1 MNAAAACAALL
12 LVAGSSVAQA
22 AAAKKPAEYSARL
35 VGELER
41 VRDAAVS
48 DGYAYRELAH
58 LSHNIGPRLSGSA
71 QAAKAVEYVAAEMRA
86 LGLQVS
92 LEKVMVPHWVRGVET
107 AELTQYAGQAPGVPQ
122 KVVLTAL
129 GGSSATPAEGLTAE
143 VVVVRSMTELMALGR
158 AKVSGKIVL
167 YDTEY
172 DKRMAAAGQS
182 FEAYHEAV
190 YYRAVGATRAA
201 RLGAVASLVRS
212 VGSAD
217 FRLPHTGGVDYSTD
231 AAHIP
236 AGAVTAEDAEMI
248 ADLAAQGTVVMHLVL
263 TPQTLPDAESAN
275 VIADLKGT
283 EHPEQVVIVSG
294 HLDSWDLGTGSIDDG
309 SGVAMAMQ
317 TMATLKKLGLK
328 PKRTIRFV
336 AWMNEENGARGAKT
350 YALDHTDAASD
361 HVLAIEADNGA
372 GHALGIN
379 TFMTRD
385 AVALLEP
392 ASKVLRGI
400 GAGMIHLNDGP
411 VETDVSPLQELGVPG
426 VGMYNDNRL
435 YFHYHHTAADTLDKV
450 VPRELQEN
458 ASVMATTAWAAANIP
473 EVLPR

>member
-1 MNAAAACAALL
+1 MNASAACAALL
-12 LVAGSSVAQA
+12 LIAASSFAQP
-22 AAAKKPAEYSARL
+22 AAKKPVEYPARL
-35 VGELER
+35 TSELES
-41 VRDAAVS
+41 VRDAAVA

-71 QAAKAVEYVAAEMRA
+71 QAAKAVEYVAAEMRT
-86 LGLQVS
+86 LGLEVS

-107 AELTQYAGQAPGVPQ
+107 AELTAFPGQAAGTTQ

-129 GGSSATPAEGLTAE
+129 GGSTATAPEGLTAE
-143 VVVVRSMTELMALGR
+143 VVVVRSMAELTALGR
-158 AKVSGKIVL
+158 EKVAGKIVL
-167 YDTEY
+167 YDTKY
-172 DKRMAAAGQS
+172 DKQMAAAGQS

-190 YYRAVGATRAA
+190 YYRAVGATRAS

-217 FRLPHTGGVDYSTD
+217 FRLPHTGGVDYATD
-231 AAHIP
+231 TVHIP
-236 AGAVTAEDAEMI
+236 AGAVASEDAEMI
-248 ADLAAQGTVVMHLVL
+248 ADLAAQGPVFMHLVL

-275 VIADLKGT
+275 VIAELKGT
-283 EHPEQVVIVSG
+283 EHPEQIVIVSG

-328 PKRTIRFV
+328 PKRTIRMV
-336 AWMNEENGARGAKT
+336 AWINEENGARGAKT
-350 YALDHTDAASD
+350 YALDHANAVAD
-361 HVLAIEADNGA
+361 HILAIESDTGA
-372 GHALGIN
+372 GHAMGIN

-411 VETDVSPLQELGVPG
+411 VETDVTPLQELGVPG
-426 VGMYNDNRL
+426 IGMYNDNRL

-458 ASVMATTAWAAANIP
+458 ASVMATMAWAAANMP